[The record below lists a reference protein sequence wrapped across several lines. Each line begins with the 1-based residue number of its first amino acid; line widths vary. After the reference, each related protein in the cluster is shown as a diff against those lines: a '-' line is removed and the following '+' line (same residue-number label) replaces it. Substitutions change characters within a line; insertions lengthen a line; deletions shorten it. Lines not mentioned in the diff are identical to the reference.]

1 MHFRAVGQG
10 MTKFGRQFWTREEQS
25 DHKVRRRE
33 IYPHFPCSQFVGIK
47 KILATDPI
55 KTEEYSLLTF
65 LCLLHRLLW
74 L

>member
-1 MHFRAVGQG
+1 MHFKAVGQG
-10 MTKFGRQFWTREEQS
+10 MTKFGPQFWTREEQS

-33 IYPHFPCSQFVGIK
+33 IYPHFPSSQFCMNK

-55 KTEEYSLLTF
+55 TEEYSLLTF